1 MRCGYFLTSNLYIHI
16 HLVDSAP
23 LLHLVTSA
31 FDMFCSAWAA
41 WVCSNIPNMAIW
53 MAQIMPMFGQTHS
66 ESGESQAPPGLLLK
80 PAGGQ
85 LYREF
90 EGILLQGPDAHRE
103 AYRHVFTAAYER
115 LARALEAQAEGLD
128 GIQNVIDG
136 KKHEWRIVCSSDEDL
151 RVAFQ
156 TQQETIRKSW
166 SC

>member
-41 WVCSNIPNMAIW
+41 WVCSNIPNIAIW

-90 EGILLQGPDAHRE
+90 EGILLQGPDAHW
-103 AYRHVFTAAYER
+103 HI
-115 LARALEAQAEGLD
+115 G
-128 GIQNVIDG
+128 
-136 KKHEWRIVCSSDEDL
+136 S
-151 RVAFQ
+151 
-156 TQQETIRKSW
+156 
-166 SC
+166 